1 MQKARVLVIAALV
14 LVGACGGGGD
24 DGGGG
29 TGPSVFTTL
38 TVAPGNVGVL
48 VNGTQALTPTARDQR
63 SAPMSGLTATY
74 TTGNAS
80 VATVTAAG
88 LVTGVAVGTTQI
100 TVSGTVGTVTKTAS
114 VNVVVSVPSATA
126 SVAATIG
133 NAFSPSTAFITVG
146 GTVTWTFATT
156 HNVVFEAGG
165 PTNIGD
171 TSSGSVSRTF
181 PNAGT
186 FNYHCTIHT
195 GMNGSVEVK

>member
-38 TVAPGNVGVL
+38 TVQPLNVGLL
-48 VNGTQALTPTARDQR
+48 VNGTQPLTATARDQK
-63 SAPMSGLTATY
+63 SVAMSGLTATY

-80 VATVTAAG
+80 IATVTTAG

-100 TVSGTVGTVTKTAS
+100 TVTGTVGTVTKTAQ
-114 VNVVVSVPSATA
+114 VNVVVLVPSATA
-126 SVAATIG
+126 SVAATID
-133 NAFSPSTAFITVG
+133 NQFTPSTAFVTVG

-156 HNVVFEAGG
+156 HNVIFDAGG

-171 TSSGSVSRTF
+171 TSSGSVSRAF

-186 FNYHCTIHT
+186 FNYHCTIHS